1 MNEPSIYSVSQIN
14 NYLKRLIE
22 GNKPLQDIWVRGEI
36 SNFSKPA
43 SGHWYFSLKDER
55 SLMKAVMWKGTNRFV
70 RYTPKDGEKV
80 LIRTSVAVYESQ
92 GYYQFNVKEIQ
103 PDGVGALHLAFEELK
118 RKLHAEGLFDET
130 VKKPIPSYPKTIGI
144 VTSATGAAVQ
154 DMITTIK
161 RRYPIAKILLS
172 PVSVQGEGSAESIA
186 QAIHLHN
193 THGEAD
199 VLIVGRGGGS
209 IEDLWAFNEEIVARA
224 IFKSMIPII
233 SAVGHET
240 DFTIADFVADLRA
253 PTPTAA
259 AEHAT
264 PYSLSELLEYNQ
276 ELQLKLFRSLQHRLQ
291 RSKDRHDHLRQALLF
306 RHPRKA
312 WETSSQQ
319 LDQTIARLQKSA
331 MQQVKQNSQQFIS
344 MEKRLLVQKP
354 NRLLEEKR
362 NDWQTIH
369 ARFVKGMYSLYKS
382 RINQFE
388 HLIDKL
394 DMLSPLKTM
403 NRGYSIVK
411 KDAFIIKSVKD
422 MKKGD
427 RISIQLQDGLATSTV
442 DTIEEE
448 NK

>member
-22 GNKPLQDIWVRGEI
+22 GNKPVQDIWVRGEI

-70 RYTPKDGEKV
+70 QYTPKDGEKV

-186 QAIHLHN
+186 DAIRLHN

-264 PYSLSELLEYNQ
+264 PYSLSELQEYNQ
-276 ELQLKLFRSLQHRLQ
+276 ELQLKLFRSLHHRLQ
-291 RSKDRHDHLRQALLF
+291 RSKDRHDHLHQSLLF

-331 MQQVKQNSQQFIS
+331 IQQVKHNSQQFIG

-369 ARFVKGMYSLYKS
+369 ALMIKGMDSLYKS
-382 RINQFE
+382 RTNQFE

-427 RISIQLQDGLATSTV
+427 RLSIQLQDGLATSTV
-442 DTIEEE
+442 DSIEEE
-448 NK
+448 VK